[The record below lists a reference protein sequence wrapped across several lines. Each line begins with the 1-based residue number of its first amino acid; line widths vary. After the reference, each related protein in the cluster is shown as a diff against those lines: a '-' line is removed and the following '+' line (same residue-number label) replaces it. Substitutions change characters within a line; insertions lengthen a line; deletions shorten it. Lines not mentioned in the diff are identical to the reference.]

1 MSSNDNVMYESHEES
16 AFDTISHKW
25 SNFMERIAE
34 MVGFDADK
42 YDQPKQQKPP

>member
-1 MSSNDNVMYESHEES
+1 MSNENVMYESQEES

-34 MVGFDADK
+34 IVGFDADR
-42 YDQPKQQKPP
+42 YEHPKQNKD